1 MCVCVRLIYLP
12 IYLCLYLLIGFD
24 SSQKTADIYLLIYAS
39 ISIYTC
45 VYIYIC
51 VYARMCTFMIYSN
64 TKSRNVYIYIEIC
77 NDM

>member
-24 SSQKTADIYLLIYAS
+24 SSQKTANIYLLIYAS

-45 VYIYIC
+45 VYIYIYVC
-51 VYARMCTFMIYSN
+51 VCPH
-64 TKSRNVYIYIEIC
+64 VYIYDIFQH
-77 NDM
+77 

>member
-24 SSQKTADIYLLIYAS
+24 SSQKNAVIYLLIYAS
-39 ISIYTC
+39 IFIYTY

-51 VYARMCTFMIYSN
+51 VCMSAC
-64 TKSRNVYIYIEIC
+64 VHL
-77 NDM
+77 